1 MGVQA
6 GDSVRPASE
15 SIRFASLLQSRIF
28 ALVVCLAVF
37 PAATP
42 AARAADVLGP
52 VAVAGHGPERPMIED
67 LARAFEKKHPGAYV
81 DIIWHHNLKP
91 LQLIRSGE
99 ADIAVTG
106 KPEPDLVAHQVAWDG
121 IAIMVDLMNKVKSVT
136 KSQVA
141 DIFSGKI
148 KFWSELGGPDT
159 RVKIINR
166 HFTQNLTYSFEQS
179 LGIEGKIPESA
190 EVIGPEQKATNKVV
204 GTLAPYGAVTYMS
217 LSPALAA
224 VKTGVAVRLLPI
236 DNVEPESPT
245 VKDGRYTLRRP
256 VLLLTRKDPSA
267 TTKAFIEFA
276 LSPEGQRLIDRSY
289 TSLDLNHSR

>member
-1 MGVQA
+1 M
-6 GDSVRPASE
+6 
-15 SIRFASLLQSRIF
+15 LSRVI
-28 ALVVCLAVF
+28 ALMTCLVVSAV
-37 PAATP
+37 ATP
-42 AARAADVLGP
+42 VGSAVNVLGP

-67 LARAFEKKHPGAYV
+67 LAQAFEKKHPGAYV
-81 DIIWHHNLKP
+81 DIIWHENLKP
-91 LQLIRSGE
+91 LQVVRSGE
-99 ADIAVTG
+99 ADIAVMG
-106 KPEPDLVAHQVAWDG
+106 KAEPDLVAHQVAWDG
-121 IAIMVDLMNKVKSVT
+121 IAIMVDLMNNIKSVT

-141 DIFSGKI
+141 DVFAGKV

-166 HFTQNLTYSFEQS
+166 HYTQNLTYSFEQS
-179 LGIEGKIPESA
+179 LGIEGKIPDSA

-224 VKTGVAVRLLPI
+224 VKTGVAVRLLAVE
-236 DNVEPESPT
+236 NVEPEGPT

-256 VLLLTRKDPSA
+256 VLFLTRKDPSPV
-267 TTKAFIEFA
+267 TKAFIDFA
-276 LSPEGQRLIDRSY
+276 LSPEGQRLIDQSY

>member
-6 GDSVRPASE
+6 GGSVRPESG
-15 SIRFASLLQSRIF
+15 SIRFFPFQQSRIF
-28 ALVVCLAVF
+28 ALGTCLLVSAV
-37 PAATP
+37 ATP
-42 AARAADVLGP
+42 VTWAVNVLGP
-52 VAVAGHGPERPMIED
+52 VAIAGHGPERPMIED
-67 LARAFEKKHPGAYV
+67 LAQAFEKKNPGAYV

-91 LQLIRSGE
+91 LQLVRSGE

-106 KPEPDLVAHQVAWDG
+106 KPEPDLVAHQIAWDG
-121 IAIMVDLMNKVKSVT
+121 IAIMVDLRNKIKSVT
-136 KSQVA
+136 KPQVA
-141 DIFSGKI
+141 DIFSGKV

-166 HFTQNLTYSFEQS
+166 HHTQNLTYSFEQA

-204 GTLAPYGAVTYMS
+204 GTLAPYGAVTFMS
-217 LSPALAA
+217 LAPALAA
-224 VKTGVAVRLLPI
+224 VKTGVAVRLLPV

-256 VLLLTRKDPSA
+256 VLLLTRKDPSPA
-267 TTKAFIEFA
+267 TKAFIEFA
-276 LSPEGQRLIDRSY
+276 LGPEGQRLIDRSY

>member
-1 MGVQA
+1 MLSRVIA
-6 GDSVRPASE
+6 
-15 SIRFASLLQSRIF
+15 LLTC
-28 ALVVCLAVF
+28 LVVSAV
-37 PAATP
+37 ATP
-42 AARAADVLGP
+42 VGSAVNVLGP

-67 LARAFEKKHPGAYV
+67 LAQAFEKKHPGAYV
-81 DIIWHHNLKP
+81 DIIWHENLKP
-91 LQLIRSGE
+91 LQVVRSGE
-99 ADIAVTG
+99 ADIAVMG
-106 KPEPDLVAHQVAWDG
+106 KAEPDLVAHQVAWDG
-121 IAIMVDLMNKVKSVT
+121 IAIMVDLMNNIKSVT

-141 DIFSGKI
+141 DVFAGKV

-166 HFTQNLTYSFEQS
+166 HYTQNLTYSFEQS
-179 LGIEGKIPESA
+179 LGIEGKIPDSA

-224 VKTGVAVRLLPI
+224 VKTGVAVRLLAVE
-236 DNVEPESPT
+236 NVEPEGPT

-256 VLLLTRKDPSA
+256 VLFLTRKDPSPV
-267 TTKAFIEFA
+267 TKAFIDFA
-276 LSPEGQRLIDRSY
+276 LSPEGQRLIDQSY

>member
-1 MGVQA
+1 MLSRVIA
-6 GDSVRPASE
+6 
-15 SIRFASLLQSRIF
+15 LLTC
-28 ALVVCLAVF
+28 LVVSAV
-37 PAATP
+37 ATP
-42 AARAADVLGP
+42 VGSAVNVLGP

-67 LARAFEKKHPGAYV
+67 LAQVFEKKHPGAYV
-81 DIIWHHNLKP
+81 DIIWHENLKP
-91 LQLIRSGE
+91 LQVVRSGE
-99 ADIAVTG
+99 ADIAVMG
-106 KPEPDLVAHQVAWDG
+106 KAEPDLVAHQVAWDG
-121 IAIMVDLMNKVKSVT
+121 IAIMVDLMNNIKSVT

-141 DIFSGKI
+141 DVFAGKV

-166 HFTQNLTYSFEQS
+166 HYTQNLTYSFEQS
-179 LGIEGKIPESA
+179 LGIEGKIPDSA

-224 VKTGVAVRLLPI
+224 VKTGVAVRLLAVE
-236 DNVEPESPT
+236 NVEPEGPT

-256 VLLLTRKDPSA
+256 VLFLTRKDPSPV
-267 TTKAFIEFA
+267 TKAFIDFA
-276 LSPEGQRLIDRSY
+276 LSPEGQRLIDQSY